1 MHMTGFRAALQN
13 QLEGISEA
21 LRIPGSKSLG
31 PIQSVRWSALGAPGV
46 LCCVVLGMRPRAT

>member
-1 MHMTGFRAALQN
+1 MTGFRAALQN